1 MNNAFGFFATKNIR
15 LCAVAL
21 TVAIAVSMTG
31 CPNDTTSTGGGTF
44 VPVTDITGMPT
55 RATVEMPLPLAGTV
69 VPSSATNRTIVWSV
83 YDVGDT
89 GATIDGTTL
98 NTTATGTATV
108 RATIANGASATADF
122 IRDFVV
128 TVSPAGFTLVPGDNI
143 ADRLEW
149 LRDNAQDDNTYLVE
163 ITADEDEYVT
173 PAQTALPTDRSG
185 LVIVLRGRG
194 EMRTVSLSANG
205 SLFTVGSGI
214 TLILD
219 ENVTLVGRDDNDNPL
234 LRISDGGI
242 LIMEDGSAVTGNT
255 NTTTVLADRGGGVR
269 VHDGGRF
276 YMRGGD
282 IFGNKIA
289 GIGSGSGVQ
298 VIDNGTFTM
307 EGGEIARNEASDA
320 GGAGNSG
327 GVRIHNN
334 STFTMEGGKIT
345 ENKGGGNT
353 GGGVRVG
360 PGSTFIMRD
369 GKITGNETTGT
380 AGGGGVGVFGTVAS
394 PATFVMEGG
403 EISGNETTEFWSGGG
418 VIVNHES
425 RFYMR
430 GGRITGNTANGSGD
444 AGGVRVRAIS
454 SDTSTGVSIRGRAF
468 FTMEGGEIFGNQ
480 ATTGGV
486 LLDGM
491 STFNMKGGEIFG
503 NEAASFGGGVAIT
516 QGHSDAGGTLQISNG
531 IIRGVDA
538 EAGREN
544 TTTRDDG
551 AALLLSLGTAE
562 HGTFNDAGE
571 FAPLGTLD
579 TTNYTI
585 HVVNGELQ

>member
-1 MNNAFGFFATKNIR
+1 MNNAFGLFATKNIR
-15 LCAVAL
+15 LCAIAL
-21 TVAIAVSMTG
+21 AAAIAVSMTG
-31 CPNDTTSTGGGTF
+31 CPNDTTRTEGGTF
-44 VPVTDITGMPT
+44 VPVTDITGVPT
-55 RATVEMPLPLAGTV
+55 QATAGTPLTLTGTV
-69 VPSSATNRTIVWSV
+69 VPSGATNRAIVWSV
-83 YDVGDT
+83 YDAGNT
-89 GATIDGTTL
+89 GATIDGNTL
-98 NTTATGTATV
+98 NTAATGTATV

-122 IRDFVV
+122 TRNFDV
-128 TVSPAGFTLVPGDNI
+128 TVDPAITLVPGNNL
-143 ADRLEW
+143 ASRLEW
-149 LRDNAQDDNTYLVE
+149 LRNNAQDDSFYLVE
-163 ITADEDEYVT
+163 ITADEYIAPD
-173 PAQTALPTDRSG
+173 QTALPTDRNN
-185 LVIVLRGRG
+185 LVVVLRGRG

-205 SLFTVGSGI
+205 SLFTVGSGV

-234 LRISDGGI
+234 LRISDDGI

-255 NTTTVLADRGGGVR
+255 NTTTVIADRGGGVR
-269 VHDGGRF
+269 VHEGGRF
-276 YMRGGD
+276 YMRGGR
-282 IFGNKIA
+282 IFGNEIVGA
-289 GIGSGSGVQ
+289 GSGIGVH

-307 EGGEIARNEASDA
+307 DGGEISGNEAS
-320 GGAGNSG
+320 GGNANG
-327 GVRIHNN
+327 GVLVHNT

-562 HGTFNDAGE
+562 HGTFNNAGE